1 MRTQEKGGGASQ
13 LSGAATVPA
22 SGYSPRTVAWPD
34 RRQEAGTAAVSS
46 NRPARRRGRPLP
58 PGNTLFTPDASPGR
72 QAVEQRSAAPLLFLR
87 QLPAW
92 IVPVSLAVAVFG
104 GLTVR
109 GPVGAVLLG
118 LGAAFLAWLA
128 AVSWP
133 RLTPRGRLGRVAIIA
148 VVLAVA
154 VVQAFR

>member
-1 MRTQEKGGGASQ
+1 
-13 LSGAATVPA
+13 
-22 SGYSPRTVAWPD
+22 
-34 RRQEAGTAAVSS
+34 VST
-46 NRPARRRGRPLP
+46 NRPVRRRGRPLP
-58 PGNTLFTPDASPGR
+58 RGSTLFTPDAAPGR

-92 IVPVSLAVAVFG
+92 IVPVALAVAVFG

-133 RLTPRGRLGRVAIIA
+133 RLTPRGRLGRVAVIA
-148 VVLAVA
+148 VVVAVA